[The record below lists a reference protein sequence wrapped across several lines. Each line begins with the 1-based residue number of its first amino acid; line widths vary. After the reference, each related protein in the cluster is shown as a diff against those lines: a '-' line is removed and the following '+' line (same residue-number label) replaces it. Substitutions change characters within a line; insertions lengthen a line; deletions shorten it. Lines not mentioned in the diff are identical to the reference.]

1 MPITSVASDA
11 MALTLT
17 VVADYPVPVE
27 RLWDA
32 YADPRQIEK
41 FWGPEQWP
49 AQFTAPT
56 CQSVESRA
64 TR

>member
-11 MALTLT
+11 SALTLT
-17 VVADYPVPVE
+17 VIADYPVPVA

-32 YADPRQIEK
+32 YADPRQLER

-49 AQFTAPT
+49 VITFEPVA
-56 CQSVESRA
+56 ELLLLII
-64 TR
+64 